1 MKITATVLITSL
13 TAWLDRYGWLAFG
26 LAGGMLAKYALRV
39 KRHRP
44 IHLSLVL
51 ADIAL
56 LPVVALIAFSLAERI
71 GAAAEAAVAKLCPVT
86 TQNQFD
92 ALVSFAYNLG
102 EGNLSSSTLR
112 KLHNAG
118 NHAGAKAEFGKW
130 INAGGKPLAG
140 LAKRRAV
147 EAALYGASA

>member
-1 MKITATVLITSL
+1 MKITATVLVTSL

-71 GAAAEAAVAKLCPVT
+71 GAAAEAA
-86 TQNQFD
+86 
-92 ALVSFAYNLG
+92 ALVASLCTVAADRIIQLYTERLLG
-102 EGNLSSSTLR
+102 R
-112 KLHNAG
+112 IA
-118 NHAGAKAEFGKW
+118 AMAAEL
-130 INAGGKPLAG
+130 APADQTGGK
-140 LAKRRAV
+140 
-147 EAALYGASA
+147 E